1 MKGIRMILFFLTF
14 FLVYGLI
21 NYYIFIRGWQAVGG
35 IHLSGLKITFIALF
49 VFFNF
54 SYFIARMAGKILPS
68 GMTDFFAFAGGMWFA
83 AMLYFILLIVSF
95 DLLRFAGNSLSIF
108 PESVKTHWQ
117 TIKSVAFFASIV
129 LVVIIITVG
138 YFNANKLRIKHLT
151 LDIQKPANGYKE
163 LNMVFATDLH
173 LGHVIDRV
181 FLQKVVDSIN
191 HLKPDLILLPGDI
204 VDEELY
210 PVVDKNLGILLTQ
223 LKAPLG
229 IYAVTGN
236 HEYIGG
242 AEEAVKYLSKFGI
255 KFIRDSVVK
264 INESFYIAGR
274 EDLMMNTFSGKK
286 RKPLKDILEGQVDG
300 LPVILMDHQPVS
312 LAEAAENNIDFQ
324 ISGHTHHG
332 QMWPLH
338 WVTERVFKLSWGY
351 KKIGNTHFYVSSGA
365 GTWGPRVRLGNHPE
379 IVSVKLSF
387 I

>member
-21 NYYIFIRGWQAVGG
+21 NYYIFNRGWQAIGG

-83 AMLYFILLIVSF
+83 AMLYFTLLIILF
-95 DLLRFAGNSLSIF
+95 DLMRLTGNVLSII
-108 PESVKTHWQ
+108 PESFKTHWQ
-117 TIKSVAFFASIV
+117 TIKAVAFFASLV
-129 LVVIIITVG
+129 LVGILITVG

-151 LDIQKPANGYKE
+151 LDIQKSANGYKE

-173 LGHVIDRV
+173 LGHVIDQG

-191 HLKPDLILLPGDI
+191 KLNPDIILFPGDI
-204 VDEELY
+204 VDEELH
-210 PVVDKNLGILLTQ
+210 PVIDKNLGEIFNQ
-223 LKAPLG
+223 LKSPLG

-242 AEEAVKYLSKFGI
+242 AEPAVEYLSKFGI
-255 KFIRDSVVK
+255 KFIRDSVVRV
-264 INESFYIAGR
+264 NDSFYIAGR

-286 RKPLKDILEGQVDG
+286 RKTLKDILAGQVDS

-312 LAEAAENNIDFQ
+312 LTEAAENNIDLQ

-338 WVTERVFKLSWGY
+338 LVTERVFKLSWGY

-365 GTWGPRVRLGNHPE
+365 GTWGPRVRLGNYPE
-379 IVSVKLSF
+379 IVSVKLRF